1 MKCLLVGAGASY
13 STKDVELGY
22 LAALRAAGHQVVHY
36 ALDGR
41 IAAAGGFLRYS
52 YRQAKKAGSLVAK
65 PTPADTL
72 YLAGQGILERA
83 LRFEVDWVLIVSGM
97 YVLPDVLVLL
107 RRAGLRTALLFTES
121 PYDDAQQA
129 PLAALA
135 DVCWTNERSS
145 VSVLQEACRET
156 HYLPH
161 AYDPAKHWPEIGTC
175 PPAATTDQRLQEGLP
190 LATSPRVT
198 AGSRSVSSPANCQP
212 SGASSGSRVLPSA
225 APLEQDSVPAHDVVF
240 IGTGFAERIDTLAAV
255 DWAGLGIDLGL
266 YGTWELLGSRHRL
279 RRFVRGC
286 VVPNA
291 EAMALCKAAKIT
303 LNLYRTSRGFG
314 RQAPRIEAAES
325 LNPRALELAASGVFH
340 LSDWRPE
347 VEETFGVGEGALVPT
362 FRTPAEL
369 EALLVRWLPA
379 AAGRQEIAARLP
391 ACVAGRT
398 YDAMAQ
404 QIVMRLTGAAQ
415 AVAA

>member
-52 YRQAKKAGSLVAK
+52 YRQATKAGSLVAK

-129 PLAALA
+129 SLAVLA
-135 DVCWTNERSS
+135 DVCWTNERTS
-145 VSVLQEACRET
+145 VPVLREACPQT

-161 AYDPAKHWPEIGTC
+161 AYDPAKHGRF
-175 PPAATTDQRLQEGLP
+175 ATDAENE
-190 LATSPRVT
+190 A
-198 AGSRSVSSPANCQP
+198 
-212 SGASSGSRVLPSA
+212 
-225 APLEQDSVPAHDVVF
+225 PAHDVLFV
-240 IGTGFAERIDTLAAV
+240 GTGFAERIDTLAAV
-255 DWAGLGIDLGL
+255 DWAGLGINLGL

-279 RRFVRGC
+279 RRFVRGG

-303 LNLYRTSRGFG
+303 LNLYRTSQGFG
-314 RQAPRIEAAES
+314 RQAPRIEAADS
-325 LNPRALELAASGVFH
+325 LNPRALELASSGVFS

>member
-1 MKCLLVGAGASY
+1 MMRLLLVGAGASY
-13 STKDVELGY
+13 STRDVEIGY
-22 LAALRAAGHQVVHY
+22 LAALRTAGHQVVHY

-52 YRQAKKAGSLVAK
+52 YRQAKKAGAIVAK

-83 LRFEVDWVLIVSGM
+83 LRFQVDWVLIISGM

-107 RRAGLRTALLFTES
+107 RRAGLRMALLFTES
-121 PYDDAQQA
+121 PYDDAQQM

-135 DVCWTNERSS
+135 DVCFTNERTS
-145 VSVLQEACRET
+145 VPVLREACRET

-161 AYDPAKHWPEIGTC
+161 AYDPAKHGRF
-175 PPAATTDQRLQEGLP
+175 ATDAE
-190 LATSPRVT
+190 
-198 AGSRSVSSPANCQP
+198 NE
-212 SGASSGSRVLPSA
+212 
-225 APLEQDSVPAHDVVF
+225 APTHDVVF

-279 RRFVRGC
+279 RRFVRGG

-369 EALLVRWLPA
+369 EALLARWLSDES
-379 AAGRQEIAARLP
+379 GRQEIAARLP

-404 QIVMRLTGAAQ
+404 QIVMQLTGAAM

>member
-1 MKCLLVGAGASY
+1 VRLLVVGAGSSY
-13 STKDVELGY
+13 STKDIELGY

-83 LRFEVDWVLIVSGM
+83 LRFDVDWVLLVSGM
-97 YVLPDVLVLL
+97 YVLPDVLILL

-121 PYDDAQQA
+121 PYDDAQQMQ
-129 PLAALA
+129 LAALA
-135 DVCWTNERSS
+135 DVCWTNERTS
-145 VSVLQEACRET
+145 VPVLREACHET

-161 AYDPAKHWPEIGTC
+161 AYDPAKHGRFESD
-175 PPAATTDQRLQEGLP
+175 AANE
-190 LATSPRVT
+190 A
-198 AGSRSVSSPANCQP
+198 
-212 SGASSGSRVLPSA
+212 
-225 APLEQDSVPAHDVVF
+225 PAHDVIF

-279 RRFVRGC
+279 RRFVRGG

-291 EAMALCKAAKIT
+291 EAMALGKAAKIT
-303 LNLYRTSRGFG
+303 LNLYRTSRQSQPPCPGVG
-314 RQAPRIEAAES
+314 RVGRVQPLRLAAGS
-325 LNPRALELAASGVFH
+325 GGNLRGGRRHAGAHVPRA
-340 LSDWRPE
+340 
-347 VEETFGVGEGALVPT
+347 EGTGDACAALVAGGGG
-362 FRTPAEL
+362 TPGDC
-369 EALLVRWLPA
+369 RA
-379 AAGRQEIAARLP
+379 AAGVCRRAH
-391 ACVAGRT
+391 V
-398 YDAMAQ
+398 
-404 QIVMRLTGAAQ
+404 
-415 AVAA
+415 

>member
-52 YRQAKKAGSLVAK
+52 YRQARKAGSLVAK
-65 PTPADTL
+65 PTTADTL

-83 LRFEVDWVLIVSGM
+83 LRFGVDWVLIVSGM

-107 RRAGLRTALLFTES
+107 RRAGARTALLFTES

-135 DVCWTNERSS
+135 DACFTNERSS
-145 VSVLQEACRET
+145 VPVLREACHET

-161 AYDPAKHWPEIGTC
+161 AYDPAKHGRFESD
-175 PPAATTDQRLQEGLP
+175 AANE
-190 LATSPRVT
+190 A
-198 AGSRSVSSPANCQP
+198 
-212 SGASSGSRVLPSA
+212 
-225 APLEQDSVPAHDVVF
+225 PAHDVVF
-240 IGTGFAERIDTLAAV
+240 IGTGFTERIDTLAAV

-279 RRFVRGC
+279 RRFVRGG

-291 EAMALCKAAKIT
+291 EAMALCKAARIT

-314 RQAPRIEAAES
+314 RQAPRIAAADS

-347 VEETFGVGEGALVPT
+347 VEKTFGAGEGALVPT

-369 EALLVRWLPA
+369 AALLGRWLPEVA
-379 AAGRQEIAARLP
+379 ERQEIAARLP
-391 ACVAGRT
+391 ECVAGRT

-404 QIVMRLTGAAQ
+404 QIVMQLTGAAM